1 MDYAACR
8 HSMVENQ
15 IRTNQVTDSLVID
28 AMDRVPREAFVPA
41 NLKGVAYVDEDIPL
55 DGGRYL
61 MEPLVI
67 ARLLQA
73 AEIKTDD
80 VILDVGCGVGYVSAL
95 MAQMAGVVVALE
107 DDSGLAAEANK
118 VLTDLGLD
126 TVAVVE
132 GPLRDGYVRQAPYDV
147 IFFGG
152 AVAQIPKGIIDQL
165 AESGRIVAIIAGDQ
179 GIGMGTLFLRAGGVV
194 SSREVFNASVPFLPG
209 FEPIKE
215 FTF

>member
-165 AESGRIVAIIAGDQ
+165 AEGGRIVAIIAGDQ